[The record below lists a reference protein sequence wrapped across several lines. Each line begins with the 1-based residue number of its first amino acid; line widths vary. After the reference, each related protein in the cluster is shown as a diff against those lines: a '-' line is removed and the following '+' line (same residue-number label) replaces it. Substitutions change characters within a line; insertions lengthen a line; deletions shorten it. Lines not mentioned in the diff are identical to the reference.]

1 LIKRT
6 ISLISFSLLFSGSAL
21 ARNCTEA
28 SFYAL
33 DGALTSN
40 GEVFNSYSHTAAHP
54 YYRFGT
60 KLRVTNQ
67 RNGKSVIVRITDR
80 GPFVA
85 GRSLDMSLGAFSR
98 IENTNRGI
106 AQVCYTRL

>member
-1 LIKRT
+1 MIKKLLCL
-6 ISLISFSLLFSGSAL
+6 ISLPFLVSEPAL

-33 DGALTSN
+33 DGSLTAS

-60 KLRVTNQ
+60 RLRVTNQ
-67 RNGKSVIVRITDR
+67 RNGRSVIIRVTDR
-80 GPFVA
+80 GPFIA
-85 GRSLDMSLGAFSR
+85 GRGLDMSLGAFSK
-98 IENTNRGI
+98 IESTHRGT
-106 AQVCYTRL
+106 AQVCYSRI